1 MPKRPAITGQVVL
14 IVETSQLLLSV
25 RLQCLAPVETER
37 ALFPEPDDFVKWK
50 F

>member
-1 MPKRPAITGQVVL
+1 MPRRPAITGQVVL
-14 IVETSQLLLSV
+14 IVQTSLLLLGI
-25 RLQCLAPVETER
+25 RLQCLAPVESER